1 MKTQVFL
8 FAAFAAVAAIADPQ
22 PTATITSSTIA
33 DDILTVTYT
42 LANGPAVITFDILTN
57 GTSGASI
64 GGEAVVSG
72 ILHGS
77 DVWMKVTGE
86 GPHTIK
92 WRTDAWDGN
101 ADITAV
107 VTAWP
112 LDNPPDYMV
121 ADISYYAYDQT
132 NAQRYYPSADF
143 VPGGVLGNVRY
154 RQNALLMRKIMAK
167 GIKWTMGGTSS
178 TRYVTLTNNYYMGVF
193 EVTKAQWAQVMG
205 GYREKSDSHSNNFAF
220 TNLFYREMR
229 PLEIVAYNEIRTSG
243 SRATYNAANDFP
255 NPPHGSSFLG
265 IVRYRTHLDFD
276 LPGEAQWEFAC
287 RAGHG
292 EGEWGNGAKYDYLG
306 TVATA
311 PISLGIGRTAANVGS
326 GSGPEAGP
334 AICGSYPPN
343 DWGLYDMHGNLSE
356 WCLDWFVAGVNLD
369 YRVNIDPSNPAN
381 RLSPANDAG
390 SAKVRRGGSYN
401 HSIDAARSAAR
412 NKDGAAT
419 RWDPIGFRVICPIE
433 AN

>member
-1 MKTQVFL
+1 MKAQVFL
-8 FAAFAAVAAIADPQ
+8 FATLSAAVAFAG
-22 PTATITSSTIA
+22 PTATVTSSTIS
-33 DDILTVTYT
+33 DDVLTVTYT

-72 ILHGS
+72 VLHGS

-101 ADITAV
+101 ADITVA

-167 GIKWTMGGTSS
+167 GIRWTMGSSSS

-205 GYREKSDSHSNNFAF
+205 GYREKSASHPNDSPAF
-220 TNLFYREMR
+220 TNLLYREMR
-229 PLEIVAYNEIRTSG
+229 PLEIVAYSEIRTAG
-243 SRATYNAANDFP
+243 SRSYNAAYDFP

-265 IVRYRTHLDFD
+265 VVRQRTHLDFD
-276 LPGEAQWEFAC
+276 LPGEAQWEFAA

-292 EGEWGNGAKYDYLG
+292 AGYWSDGTADSTANGIILG
-306 TVATA
+306 RCN
-311 PISLGIGRTAANVGS
+311 SNGGS
-326 GSGPEAGP
+326 TSNFNCGPENGT
-334 AICGSYPPN
+334 AICGSYKPS
-343 DWGLYDMHGNLSE
+343 DWGLYDVHGNVNE
-356 WCLDWFVAGVNLD
+356 WCLDWYTTDATALSNLD
-369 YRVNIDPSNPAN
+369 YQVNIDPADPSKMLYPAN
-381 RLSPANDAG
+381 TAG
-390 SAKVRRGGSYN
+390 SGKVKKGGSWANGATTPTSRWSDAPNTQWYN
-401 HSIDAARSAAR
+401 
-412 NKDGAAT
+412 
-419 RWDPIGFRVICPIE
+419 IGFRVMCPVE
-433 AN
+433 VP